1 MGWWTKTQNKEAAEI
16 EELKDALKQYNTTIV
31 ETNKISKQTSEKSN
45 GILQTAE
52 NALQIINRAERE
64 LQSLRKVFKNE
75 YK

>member
-1 MGWWTKTQNKEAAEI
+1 MGWWTKTQTKEASEI

-64 LQSLRKVFKNE
+64 LQSLKKVFKNE